1 MLKRNFCWIVI
12 AVFMLSQTAFAE
24 GINLETVYPYSLE
37 HKNIYKTVGSATNPF
52 YINIESYDAPEPQDV
67 KVEILLPEGLTFN
80 EDDDW
85 QEVKTG
91 KGLIIKRSWTL
102 PANYGQ
108 NFDLLYLR
116 LMKNLPK
123 ENMTLLLKLAARVGK
138 RIIILPLLMNLEKK
152 TQML

>member
-1 MLKRNFCWIVI
+1 M
-12 AVFMLSQTAFAE
+12 
-24 GINLETVYPYSLE
+24 
-37 HKNIYKTVGSATNPF
+37 
-52 YINIESYDAPEPQDV
+52 
-67 KVEILLPEGLTFN
+67 
-80 EDDDW
+80 
-85 QEVKTG
+85 KTG

-116 LMKNLPK
+116 ANEKLT
-123 ENMTLLLKLAARVGK
+123 EGNMTLLLKLAARVGK